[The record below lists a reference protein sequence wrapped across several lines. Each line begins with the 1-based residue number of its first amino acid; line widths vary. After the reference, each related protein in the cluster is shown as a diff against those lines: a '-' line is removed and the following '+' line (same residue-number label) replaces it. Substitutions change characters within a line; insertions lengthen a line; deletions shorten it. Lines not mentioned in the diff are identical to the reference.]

1 MRSKEKI
8 ELSIYGN
15 NILERERMFEL
26 IKSGFNNI

>member
-15 NILERERMFEL
+15 NILECERMFEL